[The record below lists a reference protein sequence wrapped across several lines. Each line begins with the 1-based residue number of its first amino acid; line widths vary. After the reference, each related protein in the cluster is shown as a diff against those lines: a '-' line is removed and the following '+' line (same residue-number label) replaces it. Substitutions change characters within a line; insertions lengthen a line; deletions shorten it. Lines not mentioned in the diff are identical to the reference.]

1 MNAYFDAVQTALE
14 NYGLLLPDPGRPVTE
29 PAQEAPAECEVPQP
43 LRSAMRYSLLLPGKR
58 LRKKHAGSVFEGNV
72 LRAAAHGRAQCDRE
86 RAQAF

>member
-1 MNAYFDAVQTALE
+1 MDAYREAVEQALLQFP
-14 NYGLLLPDPGRPVTE
+14 LLMQQGDEPVTQ
-29 PAQEAPAECEVPQP
+29 PQEGGWQADMPPQP